1 MGSEADDARDRL
13 AAIGEIAAEIAHE
26 LRNVLLV
33 IGASA
38 YVARQEAGKGDASRA
53 LPHIMKIEKN
63 ARLAQGVVDD
73 LMALA
78 RGETLHAEPVL
89 LTEVMLAARAD
100 IASAARWQ
108 DDLVPSDL
116 HLRAHSGL
124 FARLLH
130 ALYENA
136 IQAAAPATPCV
147 ATRAWIDRDRVLV
160 EVADDGPGVRP
171 EISARLFEPLVS
183 ARAGGSGLGL
193 ALGRRI
199 AAAHGGSLALVRG
212 ELAGATFR
220 IEIPR

>member
-1 MGSEADDARDRL
+1 MGSEADDARERL

-53 LPHIMKIEKN
+53 LPHIMKVEKS
-63 ARLAQGVVDD
+63 ARIAQGVVDD

-116 HLRAHSGL
+116 RLRAHSGL

-136 IQAAAPATPCV
+136 VQAAAPKTPCV
-147 ATRAWIDRDRVLV
+147 ATRAWIDRDCVLV
-160 EVADDGPGVRP
+160 EVADDGPGVGP
-171 EISARLFEPLVS
+171 AIAARLFEPLVS
-183 ARAGGSGLGL
+183 ARVGGSGLGL